1 MLVGGLMSRS
11 IKFRNSTYLDS
22 HSVVHGR
29 IGLDT
34 YLSRLGRF
42 HCEVKSTDAN
52 NYVVFDK
59 VQDFGNQFDRRI
71 YFYIFCR

>member
-1 MLVGGLMSRS
+1 M
-11 IKFRNSTYLDS
+11 RNLDS

-42 HCEVKSTDAN
+42 HCEVKYTNAN
-52 NYVVFDK
+52 NYVVFDE
-59 VQDFGNQFDRRI
+59 VQDFGNPFNP
-71 YFYIFCR
+71 